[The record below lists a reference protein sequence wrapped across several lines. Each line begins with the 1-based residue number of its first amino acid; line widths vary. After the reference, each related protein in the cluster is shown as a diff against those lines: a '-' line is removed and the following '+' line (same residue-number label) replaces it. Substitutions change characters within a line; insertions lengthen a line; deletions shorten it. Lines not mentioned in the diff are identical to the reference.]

1 MCHFSSHY
9 LKQGNKNHLY
19 HPKVQFYHTVVYLFS
34 FFKLLWSFKSPLH
47 IGLTLMTH
55 LWTLQISDIHIAMAF
70 MGGSTNRQKDPKAI
84 SSTPFSSSPNNVFP
98 SPIPLYDV
106 LANITLRIRTSKLH
120 SSWKHAIVQS
130 EILLS
135 RLFRLFI
142 QHLHSAN
149 YTGTAAGK
157 VQTPHLGIQ
166 TIRTVSSLLIS
177 AHWPSTAISLENSPL
192 DLDCHS
198 SLWGRETENILRR
211 RGIRFSPYLHHL
223 GESPRSPGTMFM
235 CKRKGTEPPPGS
247 CLHENSHPIP
257 IFLGTFPHGYR
268 HGNWVTTLRL
278 TPKPWETQGKAVGM
292 LGKERFKRYRGKSP
306 RITVFKLHPCSQPT
320 LD

>member
-1 MCHFSSHY
+1 MCHFSSDY

-34 FFKLLWSFKSPLH
+34 FLKLLWSFKSPLH

-55 LWTLQISDIHIAMAF
+55 LWTLQISDIHIVMAF

-106 LANITLRIRTSKLH
+106 LANIILRIKTSKLH

-130 EILLS
+130 EIWLS
-135 RLFRLFI
+135 RLFRLLI

-149 YTGTAAGK
+149 YTGTAAGR

-166 TIRTVSSLLIS
+166 TIRTVSPPAHQRTLAQHGHIS
-177 AHWPSTAISLENSPL
+177 WE
-192 DLDCHS
+192 
-198 SLWGRETENILRR
+198 
-211 RGIRFSPYLHHL
+211 F
-223 GESPRSPGTMFM
+223 SPRSGLSQQPLGEGDRKYLQEERNKVFPISSPPWWEPQISRHNVHEQEKRNRATAWQLPAWKLSPHPYFPGDLSSGVQT
-235 CKRKGTEPPPGS
+235 
-247 CLHENSHPIP
+247 
-257 IFLGTFPHGYR
+257 
-268 HGNWVTTLRL
+268 
-278 TPKPWETQGKAVGM
+278 WETQGKAVGM
-292 LGKERFKRYRGKSP
+292 LGKERFKRYRGKSL

>member
-1 MCHFSSHY
+1 MCHFSSDY

-34 FFKLLWSFKSPLH
+34 FLKLLWSFKSPLH

-55 LWTLQISDIHIAMAF
+55 LWTLQISDIHIVMAF

-106 LANITLRIRTSKLH
+106 LANIILRIKTSKLH

-135 RLFRLFI
+135 RLFRLLI

-149 YTGTAAGK
+149 YTGTAAGR

-166 TIRTVSSLLIS
+166 TIRTVSPPAHQRTLAQHGHIS
-177 AHWPSTAISLENSPL
+177 WEFSPRSGL
-192 DLDCHS
+192 SQQPL
-198 SLWGRETENILRR
+198 ETENIFRR

-223 GESPRSPGTMFM
+223 GESPRSPGTMFTS
-235 CKRKGTEPPPGS
+235 KRKGTEPPPGS

-257 IFLGTFPHGYR
+257 IFLGTFLQGYR
-268 HGNWVTTLRL
+268 HE
-278 TPKPWETQGKAVGM
+278 KPRA
-292 LGKERFKRYRGKSP
+292 
-306 RITVFKLHPCSQPT
+306 KL
-320 LD
+320 